1 MADTSQDTEFRSE
14 ITLFVSVYRCSG
26 QNPTLTQIQIQ
37 YQCPCQYPSSSYIH
51 TLRPF
56 VALAILYILPSRGGG
71 CLCQRRR
78 SWMCV
83 SGDGGNN
90 LSPGDGDERSV
101 TNIVDIIE
109 TTHKTKLRRSRT
121 SKKRGKIN
129 TIPRLSKRKRSVTRQ
144 LHFSGVRFE

>member
-14 ITLFVSVYRCSG
+14 ITLFVSVYRSG

-78 SWMCV
+78 SWMCM

-90 LSPGDGDERSV
+90 RSPDDGDERSV
-101 TNIVDIIE
+101 TNIGDIIE

-129 TIPRLSKRKRSVTRQ
+129 TIPRLSKRKRSITRQ
-144 LHFSGVRFE
+144 LHFSRVRFE